1 MKIMNKHVK
10 YKGVLKACKYLQ
22 TCAVAQADS
31 LFTLTASLLILFDL
45 LFYIS
50 PKFDQ

>member
-22 TCAVAQADS
+22 TCANS
-31 LFTLTASLLILFDL
+31 LFTLTAILLILFDL